1 MHPEDPAWKTITVQM
16 MKRKAFLKWLVW
28 FVMKTDT
35 RQGTG
40 LLIRNLKSTLYF
52 YNFRVILVGGGGVGK
67 TSLQEKFLSPENS
80 QFYESVYGNHLFTFI
95 RIVYLYRMHAFQE
108 IQKLSN
114 LMQYWI

>member
-16 MKRKAFLKWLVW
+16 MKRRACWKWLIW
-28 FVMKTDT
+28 FMMKTDIQ
-35 RQGTG
+35 QGTG
-40 LLIRNLKSTLYF
+40 LLIKNLKFTLFF

-95 RIVYLYRMHAFQE
+95 QIVYLYR
-108 IQKLSN
+108 I
-114 LMQYWI
+114 